1 MALQIDCKT
10 LEGAYEKINEKLG
23 EKDYTVLPFKRISY
37 GIQFEVSKN
46 KSSGLIR
53 VFSSDKKGVR
63 LDLSQIKDKSLE
75 EDVMLVFGYSQDEN
89 DASMERTGEFHS
101 LCIGIN
107 DFDSRMFRNL
117 KYAQKDAEKLHELV
131 IEKFEETKS
140 KNICLTNREA
150 TRDKIIEALNLIKS
164 QVKKEDTV
172 MIFVASHGEA
182 VQVNGGEFEYY
193 IIPSNID
200 DNSISKSAISMSEI
214 RSLVSSMNS
223 DRKIVFL
230 DTCYSG
236 GISRRDKNRVS
247 EYAVESLFKQ
257 FTSENFVMICS
268 SQPEQVSYECHRI
281 QQGVFTHFLLRGL
294 TGNIQSTKGEIDL
307 YTLYLF
313 LNKSVNDYAEQ
324 YFKAQQ
330 KPKFFGSISGPF
342 SLPLLKNITHVPEE
356 KKFSFEKINCIGIDE
371 SGKGDY
377 FGPLVVAAVY
387 VDTEEK
393 INKLKEIGIKDSKKI
408 QDSKIRLLAKR
419 IKEICDNEV
428 IAISPTRYNQLWETM
443 LGLNEILAWSHAQ
456 SLEKVLQRNTN
467 CDMAISDQFSGKEIL
482 LNKLKSN
489 GKKIELIQRTKAE
502 ENVAVAAASILARD
516 RFLEA
521 MEIMERTFNQS
532 FHRGANDKTIADG
545 VLFTKKGGNLREVA
559 KIHFSTT
566 EKISD
571 LSKEVPII
579 KSN

>member
-1 MALQIDCKT
+1 M
-10 LEGAYEKINEKLG
+10 
-23 EKDYTVLPFKRISY
+23 
-37 GIQFEVSKN
+37 
-46 KSSGLIR
+46 
-53 VFSSDKKGVR
+53 
-63 LDLSQIKDKSLE
+63 
-75 EDVMLVFGYSQDEN
+75 
-89 DASMERTGEFHS
+89 
-101 LCIGIN
+101 
-107 DFDSRMFRNL
+107 
-117 KYAQKDAEKLHELV
+117 
-131 IEKFEETKS
+131 
-140 KNICLTNREA
+140 
-150 TRDKIIEALNLIKS
+150 
-164 QVKKEDTV
+164 
-172 MIFVASHGEA
+172 
-182 VQVNGGEFEYY
+182 
-193 IIPSNID
+193 
-200 DNSISKSAISMSEI
+200 
-214 RSLVSSMNS
+214 
-223 DRKIVFL
+223 
-230 DTCYSG
+230 
-236 GISRRDKNRVS
+236 
-247 EYAVESLFKQ
+247 
-257 FTSENFVMICS
+257 
-268 SQPEQVSYECHRI
+268 
-281 QQGVFTHFLLRGL
+281 
-294 TGNIQSTKGEIDL
+294 
-307 YTLYLF
+307 
-313 LNKSVNDYAEQ
+313 
-324 YFKAQQ
+324 
-330 KPKFFGSISGPF
+330 
-342 SLPLLKNITHVPEE
+342 
-356 KKFSFEKINCIGIDE
+356 
-371 SGKGDY
+371 
-377 FGPLVVAAVY
+377 
-387 VDTEEK
+387 DTEEK